1 MPRASKEQA
10 ATHRKTI
17 TAASARLFRERGF
30 HGVSV
35 ADLMGAAGLTHGG
48 FYVHFES
55 KESLAVE
62 ACAKALEEGVARWR
76 RRMAGESTPS
86 AQRAALID
94 GYLSS
99 KSRNDPG
106 KSCAVAALVNDV
118 AREPLDSL
126 VRTTYTAGLEARLAI
141 LASVQQTGDSAEDR
155 ARAILDCS
163 TMVGAL
169 VLSRATSGNAL
180 SDELLTVVRE
190 QLKSIA
196 PNGASTR

>member
-17 TAASARLFRERGF
+17 TAESARLFRERGF
-30 HGVSV
+30 RGVSV
-35 ADLMGAAGLTHGG
+35 ADLMAAAGLTHGG

-55 KESLAVE
+55 KESLAAE
-62 ACAKALEEGVARWR
+62 ACTEALGEGVKRWR
-76 RRMAGESTPS
+76 RRMAGESASS

-106 KSCAVAALVNDV
+106 KSCAVAALANDV
-118 AREPLDSL
+118 AREPADSL
-126 VRTTYTAGLEARLAI
+126 VRPVYISGLEERLAI
-141 LASVQQTGDSAEDR
+141 LASVQQTSSGAENR
-155 ARAILDCS
+155 ARAILDCC

-169 VLSRATSGNAL
+169 VLSRATSGSPL
-180 SDELLTVVRE
+180 SDELLATVRE
-190 QLKSIA
+190 QLNSVA
-196 PNGASTR
+196 PDRASKR